1 MKAGDKIKVMKNGDI
16 SQSYV
21 PWGSICEYVSN
32 FDRYVC
38 VLYKDK
44 EYLINRDLLIEIN
57 TK

>member
-1 MKAGDKIKVMKNGDI
+1 MKNGDI

-44 EYLINRDLLIEIN
+44 EYLINRDLLIEID